1 MQFGVKVM
9 TGIMVSY
16 NDREPGSLIRVNR
29 VKFFF
34 TSYKMEKLRSWEV
47 IPTSYNAA
55 TTTHKG
61 ISLPVIT
68 N

>member
-1 MQFGVKVM
+1 MKFIVKVM

-29 VKFFF
+29 VKFF
-34 TSYKMEKLRSWEV
+34 
-47 IPTSYNAA
+47 
-55 TTTHKG
+55 
-61 ISLPVIT
+61 LPVIKWR